1 MSFGNTTMII
11 QRVIIILNLALLTV
25 GAYLGVD
32 IFYRVIGIQM
42 DSATPL
48 SAESADTIP
57 EKQRERQPLSYY
69 RAVLERDLFDTVSE
83 PLPVQATEEV
93 KVEELERTQLK
104 LKLWGTVSGE
114 DGEDTRAYA
123 VIEDTQKR
131 EQNLYRV
138 GDSVQNATIKKILR
152 AKVIISVEGKDEVLA
167 MEELAQGAGPPSR
180 SVSNRSR
187 TIARSDAQPT
197 VRRTQRVSL
206 RRNMIN
212 DAMQD
217 ISKLMTEITIQPHLE
232 DGQPAGLALQNIKP
246 NSIFRRMGLR
256 NGDVIMGVDGQ
267 DIRSVDDALKLYE
280 NLKASDNVNVQL
292 KRRGQERTINY
303 NIR

>member
-11 QRVIIILNLALLTV
+11 QRVIIILNLALLAV

-32 IFYRVIGIQM
+32 IFYRIIGMQV
-42 DSATPL
+42 DSG
-48 SAESADTIP
+48 SAVSAGSGDIEP
-57 EKQRERQPLSYY
+57 EKQLDHQPLSYY
-69 RAVLERDLFDTVSE
+69 HTVLERDLFDTVNE
-83 PLPVQATEEV
+83 PMADPATEEV
-93 KVEELERTQLK
+93 NVEELEQTQLK

-114 DGEDTRAYA
+114 ETRAYA

-138 GDSVQNATIKKILR
+138 GDSVQNATIKTILR
-152 AKVIISVEGKDEVLA
+152 GRVILSVEGKDEVLA
-167 MEELAQGAGPPSR
+167 MEEVAQGTAPPSR
-180 SVSNRSR
+180 SVRDRSPA
-187 TIARSDAQPT
+187 IAAEGNAQPT
-197 VRRTQRVSL
+197 TRRTQRVSL

-212 DAMQD
+212 EAMQD

-232 DGQPAGLALQNIKP
+232 DGQPAGLALQNIQP
-246 NSIFRRMGLR
+246 NSVFRRMGLR
-256 NGDVIMGVDGQ
+256 NGDVLMGVDGQ
-267 DIRSVDDALKLYE
+267 EIRSVDDALKLYQ
-280 NLKASDNVNVQL
+280 NLKDSDNVNVQL